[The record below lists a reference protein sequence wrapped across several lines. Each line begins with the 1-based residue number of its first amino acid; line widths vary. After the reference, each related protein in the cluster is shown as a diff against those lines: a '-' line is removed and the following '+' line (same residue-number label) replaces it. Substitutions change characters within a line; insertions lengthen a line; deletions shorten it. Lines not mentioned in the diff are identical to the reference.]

1 MRINRIVII
10 LVLLVLGA
18 VNIEAKRC
26 NGCCAKKRC
35 SEKEQNRLAK
45 LVQDQQKEIN
55 MLRSKTIH
63 LDADQMLIVYDDN
76 NNIIGHVVD
85 KFYPNLIGKNMRIVP
100 RIATPKN
107 TTVFYMDK
115 IMTGIFI
122 SLEPG
127 SYTSKQISLPRNSI
141 SSISIPEHL
150 EVVLYSNDN
159 FQGNSILVSNSV
171 SNLVDHSF
179 NDQTVSIEIIEKK
192 DYTSCANSI
201 GRVYYNKNFNGK
213 SISLVLGANEIDMY
227 QIQSIEIGEG
237 YDIKV
242 YSNLNV
248 VDIIDKNTSD
258 ISLTKSKNGIY
269 TFVVSKIEPVEKN
282 LTIILYTDIN
292 YNGNKYYVIANNK
305 THFSNL
311 DFLDGSISSLKIPEG
326 LHLQIFDY
334 SDFTGSSM
342 IISGEISNL
351 KDYAFNDRIHSFTVI
366 NASTAPKDQVILYS
380 KPDFRG
386 EKVYVPLG
394 YTKCNIDT
402 NDFNGFCRDGL
413 RSMRASSI
421 FVPNG
426 YFVKLQK
433 KPILWEEKT
442 YNYLTSSSDIRNWI
456 DSAIVSIDVKKI

>member
-292 YNGNKYYVIANNK
+292 YNGDIC
-305 THFSNL
+305 T
-311 DFLDGSISSLKIPEG
+311 
-326 LHLQIFDY
+326 QWIFR
-334 SDFTGSSM
+334 
-342 IISGEISNL
+342 IIG
-351 KDYAFNDRIHSFTVI
+351 
-366 NASTAPKDQVILYS
+366 
-380 KPDFRG
+380 
-386 EKVYVPLG
+386 
-394 YTKCNIDT
+394 
-402 NDFNGFCRDGL
+402 
-413 RSMRASSI
+413 
-421 FVPNG
+421 
-426 YFVKLQK
+426 K

-456 DSAIVSIDVKKI
+456 DTAIVSVHVKKI

>member
-1 MRINRIVII
+1 MHTNKIVII
-10 LVLLVLGA
+10 LALLVLG
-18 VNIEAKRC
+18 VFNIEAKRC
-26 NGCCAKKRC
+26 NGCCAKVRC
-35 SEKEQNRLAK
+35 SEKEQNRLTK
-45 LVQDQQKEIN
+45 LVQEQQKEIN

-63 LDADQMLIVYDDN
+63 LDADQMLIVNDDN
-76 NNIIGHVVD
+76 NNFIGNMVD
-85 KFYPNLIGKNMRIVP
+85 KYNPNLIGKNMRIVP
-100 RIATPKN
+100 RVAWSKN
-107 TTVFYMDK
+107 STIFYIDESMQ
-115 IMTGIFI
+115 GVFI

-127 SYTSKQISLPRNSI
+127 RYTSQQISLPRNSI
-141 SSISIPEHL
+141 SSISIPDHL

-171 SNLVDHSF
+171 FKLGQYNF

-192 DYTSCANSI
+192 NNSSCPNSM

-213 SISLVLGANEIDMY
+213 SISLVLGGNEIDMY
-227 QIQSIEIGEG
+227 QIQSIEISEG

-242 YSNLNV
+242 YNNLNV
-248 VDIIDKNTSD
+248 VDIIDKNTND

-282 LTIILYTDIN
+282 ATITLYKDIKFS
-292 YNGNKYYVIANNK
+292 GDKYYVIANNR
-305 THFSNL
+305 TDFSNL

-326 LHLQIFDY
+326 LHLQIFENP
-334 SDFTGSSM
+334 DFTGSSI

-366 NASTAPKDQVILYS
+366 NATNVPKDQVILYS
-380 KPDFRG
+380 KPDFKG

-394 YTKCNIDT
+394 YTKCNIET

-413 RSMRASSI
+413 RTMRASSI

-426 YFVKLQK
+426 YFVRLQK
-433 KPILWEEKT
+433 KPILWEEKI